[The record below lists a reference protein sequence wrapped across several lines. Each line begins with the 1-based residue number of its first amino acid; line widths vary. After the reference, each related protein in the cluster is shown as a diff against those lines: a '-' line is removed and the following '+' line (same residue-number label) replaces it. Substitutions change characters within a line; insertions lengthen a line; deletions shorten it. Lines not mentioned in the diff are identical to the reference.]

1 MFWRISLELKG
12 TLGHCRL
19 GQPLWCGVAIKLHY
33 LTAHIVEYMTNILE
47 EEEEGTDCLN
57 YGYLLV
63 LIFVSGLFL
72 NLVFF

>member
-12 TLGHCRL
+12 TL

-63 LIFVSGLFL
+63 LIFVSGLFFKSGIFL
-72 NLVFF
+72 RFGN